1 MALCSPHRGDDRERG
16 VHKGEQ
22 IDYFS
27 PLAGSKT
34 AEPGTCGST
43 VPRIRGDGPDTR
55 GMDRASCGCSRTRGD
70 GPIGVCTKYCDS
82 GPQTDA
88 AYRRGHYRAED
99 PHQPPHRPRALIR
112 DRHLYEVK
120 PRPVTAPLLLSP
132 RAGQVRDGP

>member
-1 MALCSPHRGDDRERG
+1 MVPASSNRQTSWPSVRRTADDRERG

-43 VPRIRGDGPDTR
+43 VP
-55 GMDRASCGCSRTRGD
+55 ASAVMAPTPAVWTARVAAAPRTRGD

-82 GPQTDA
+82 
-88 AYRRGHYRAED
+88 
-99 PHQPPHRPRALIR
+99 
-112 DRHLYEVK
+112 
-120 PRPVTAPLLLSP
+120 
-132 RAGQVRDGP
+132 